1 MQKKKVRA
9 LSLFSGG
16 LDSILAVKLL
26 ESQGIEVQAVAF
38 STPFFDMEKI
48 KRSAQENDIN
58 LKIADFWKEHLE
70 KVKNPRFGWGKAMNP
85 CIDCHLLMIERAGEM
100 MREESFDFLATGE
113 VLGQRPMSQNKKAL
127 EIIEKNSGVQE
138 YLLRPLSAKLLDE
151 TIPEREGKV
160 DREKLL
166 EILGRSR
173 KEQLALAK
181 KFRVNFFP
189 TPAGGCK
196 LTEREYGEKLGK
208 LLETC
213 KKITRN
219 DLELLSVGRHF
230 WFGKNLLVVGKD
242 SNENGKLK
250 KLKKEKDVLAEAENI
265 PGPMILVRNWENKEI
280 DKEVVRKEI
289 KKYLLKYNKKAQG
302 KEIEIKWM

>member
-280 DKEVVRKEI
+280 DKEVVREEI